1 MTAATTASAAAGSLP
16 APRTLWHALPRADA
30 LKAHASIVPASLFLA
45 VYNQFVCPFMDGLP
59 FLTLLEGLAVV
70 MAVQIVLRQILWVYW
85 PAPQSVS
92 LARHGWRIAVI
103 SWGIAG
109 LKAMTLHGLT
119 YEAYPL
125 LSYLK
130 LATGFWILGAGLIAQ
145 FEYTLLEDMLRK
157 RGAEGAAAD
166 ESPGATARRLEE
178 RIVRRLTESASSF
191 AVAPAAALVMMAVR
205 QVEEGYAEPVIVVEV
220 LFIAAV
226 FVGAALLV
234 AGHYGRSLRRDT
246 VAIVD
251 SLDAVS
257 GGRFD
262 VCLDA
267 SRPDELGRVAGGI
280 NTMAAGL
287 RQRER
292 IRDAFG
298 RFVSPEVAET
308 VLAEAAEG
316 AVRLHG
322 ERRHVAVL
330 MCDLRDFTPLAE
342 RLEPEEVT
350 ALLNGYFAEMVA
362 AVHAHHGMVDKFIGD
377 AVMAVFG
384 LAPCPQG
391 RTPERLAVDAA
402 LEMRARLAAFNAA
415 HPNRPPLSHG
425 IGIHAGPA
433 VAGTIGS
440 PDRLEF
446 TVIGST
452 VNLAARLEAET
463 RAVGEPI
470 LMSEAVAAHLNGAAR
485 PVGTG
490 SLKGLSRPVALFAP
504 QAATPTPL
512 LPSY

>member
-1 MTAATTASAAAGSLP
+1 MTAATTASAAGAP
-16 APRTLWHALPRADA
+16 AAPRTLWHVLPGTDV

-45 VYNQFVCPFMDGLP
+45 VYNQFVCPFMDDLP
-59 FLTLLEGLAVV
+59 FLTLLEGLALV

-85 PAPQSVS
+85 PAPDSVS

-130 LATGFWILGAGLIAQ
+130 LATGFWVLGAGLIAQ
-145 FEYTLLEDMLRK
+145 FEYTLLEDLLRK
-157 RGAEGAAAD
+157 RGTETGLVD
-166 ESPGATARRLEE
+166 DTPGATARRLEE
-178 RIVRRLTESASSF
+178 RIVRRLTESASAF

-257 GGRFD
+257 GGRYD
-262 VCLDA
+262 VALDA
-267 SRPDELGRVAGGI
+267 TRPDELGRVAGGI

-308 VLAEAAEG
+308 VLAQAAEG
-316 AVRLHG
+316 TVRLHG

-350 ALLNGYFAEMVA
+350 ALLNAYFAEMVA
-362 AVHAHHGMVDKFIGD
+362 AVHAHHGMVDKLIGD

-384 LAPCPQG
+384 LAPCPEG

-402 LEMRARLAAFNAA
+402 LEMRTRLAAFNAGRA
-415 HPNRPPLSHG
+415 DGLRLSHG

-452 VNLAARLEAET
+452 VNIAARLEAET
-463 RAVGEPI
+463 RTVGEPVLI
-470 LMSEAVAAHLNGAAR
+470 SEAVATHLGGAAR
-485 PVGTG
+485 AVGAG
-490 SLKGLSRPVALFAP
+490 RLKGLSRPVALFAP
-504 QAATPTPL
+504 EVGALTPP
-512 LPSY
+512 LPSH

>member
-1 MTAATTASAAAGSLP
+1 MTATTAPAAAAP
-16 APRTLWHALPRADA
+16 AAPRTLWHALPRGDV

-45 VYNQFVCPFMDGLP
+45 VYNQFVCPFMDDLP
-59 FLTLLEGLAVV
+59 FLTLLEGLVYV
-70 MAVQIVLRQILWVYW
+70 MVVQIVLRQILWVYW
-85 PAPQSVS
+85 PAPDTVS

-103 SWGIAG
+103 SWTIAG

-119 YEAYPL
+119 YDAYPL

-157 RGAEGAAAD
+157 RGEEGPAV
-166 ESPGATARRLEE
+166 TAKRLEE
-178 RIVRRLTESASSF
+178 RIVRRLTESASAF
-191 AVAPAAALVMMAVR
+191 AVAPAVALVMMAVR
-205 QVEEGYAEPVIVVEV
+205 QVEEGYAEPVIVAEV
-220 LFIAAV
+220 LFLATV

-262 VCLDA
+262 VALDA
-267 SRPDELGRVAGGI
+267 TRPDELGRVAGGI

-308 VLAEAAEG
+308 VLAEAGEG

-377 AVMAVFG
+377 AIMAVFG
-384 LAPCPQG
+384 LAPCPEG
-391 RTPERLAVDAA
+391 RSPERLAVDAA
-402 LEMRARLAAFNAA
+402 VEMRARLAAFNAA
-415 HPNRPPLSHG
+415 HPDRPPLSHG

-452 VNLAARLEAET
+452 VNTAARLEAET
-463 RAVGEPI
+463 RKAGETI
-470 LMSEAVAAHLNGAAR
+470 LVSEAVAEHLDGTAR
-485 PVGTG
+485 PVGLAA
-490 SLKGLSRPVALFAP
+490 LKGLSRPVALFAP
-504 QAATPTPL
+504 PAETGTQPSP
-512 LPSY
+512 LPSH